1 MNHFMTDTEPHAQGS
16 YPQNLLEQPDAVRA
30 TIAGLSNWSDLS
42 PYADRLAAGQFR
54 NVVLTGMGAS
64 YAALQPITLDLVAQ
78 GMPAQRIETSELL
91 YHTPR
96 LLDAQTLV
104 IIVSQSGASAEIL
117 RLMERTRP
125 EHISVIGVTNTA
137 DSPLAQGADA
147 VVLMRA
153 GAEFSVSSKTYVAT
167 LAALQLLGNILCGR
181 DPNPGKTELEHTAD
195 AMVNYLTRLEEYVSA
210 LVQILTPIRQLAIV
224 GRGPSL
230 AAVGAGALIIQEA
243 AKFPCLGM
251 SSAAL
256 RHGPLELISPELFVL
271 VYRGIAPTQDLN
283 ARLAADI
290 RERGAHAVLVA
301 ESADPDVFSLPPVAP
316 VTLPLVEILVPQ
328 MISLALARL
337 RGRTA
342 GQFEQGGKVTL
353 TE

>member
-1 MNHFMTDTEPHAQGS
+1 MNQFMTDTEPHVQGG
-16 YPQNLLEQPDAVRA
+16 YPQNLLEQPAAVRD
-30 TIAGLSNWSDLS
+30 TIAGLSNWSALS
-42 PYADRLAAGQFR
+42 PYAARLSAGQFR

-64 YAALQPITLDLVAQ
+64 YAALQPITLGLVAQ
-78 GMPAQRIETSELL
+78 GVPAQRIETSELL

-96 LLDAQTLV
+96 LLDSQTLV

-117 RLMERTRP
+117 RLLERTRP
-125 EHISVIGVTNTA
+125 QHVPVIGVTNTQ
-137 DSPLAQGADA
+137 DSPLAGGADA
-147 VVLMRA
+147 VMLMRA
-153 GAEFSVSSKTYVAT
+153 GVEFSVSSKTYVAT
-167 LAALQLLGNILCGR
+167 LAALHLLGDALCGR
-181 DPNPGKTELEHTAD
+181 DPNHSKTELEHTAD
-195 AMVNYLTRLEEYVSA
+195 AMEKYLTRLQEHVSA
-210 LVQILTPIRQLAIV
+210 LIQVLTPIRNLAIV

-256 RHGPLELISPELFVL
+256 RHGPLELISPDFFVL
-271 VYRGIAPTQDLN
+271 VYRGVAPTQELN

-290 RERGAHAVLVA
+290 RERGAQAVLVA
-301 ESADPDVFSLPPVAP
+301 ESADPGVFSLPPVAP
-316 VTLPLVEILVPQ
+316 VTLPLAEILVPQ